1 MRPERRIRLSVTDAG
16 QLDRPG
22 GGSLDYDYR
31 RECALDFDE
40 TVAAVE
46 DAIARHGF
54 TVRSVHDIQAT
65 LAAKGFRIKPIRM
78 YEVVGPR
85 DPGFAETDARL
96 ARLMPCRINVFEEEG
111 SVVVTALRPSLL
123 CRVFPEDD
131 LDEPAAALER
141 VLVAVVDDSVGC

>member
-1 MRPERRIRLSVTDAG
+1 MSVTDAD
-16 QLDRPG
+16 QLDRPE

-31 RECALDFDE
+31 RECPLDFDE

-54 TVRSVHDIQAT
+54 SIRSVHDIQAT

-85 DPGFAETDARL
+85 DPDSSGPDPRL

-111 SVVVTALRPSLL
+111 SVVVTVLRPSLL
-123 CRVFPEDD
+123 CRVFPEDE

-141 VLVAVVDDSVGC
+141 VLVALVNDSVGC